1 VDPVKKTLP
10 LVLAFLAGCFAIVEY
25 FVPHPAL
32 DPVMSFLNEMAQV
45 LASAAFLLGGIN
57 VLQVNVPIIRKRK
70 ADWPYKLVLVS
81 SAALMALVG
90 ISWQELGGA
99 SSDPAPTRAQTG
111 RTEIVVVSPIPDA
124 DVIFDGLPR
133 VTEGGR
139 LVLAVQP
146 GAHEIAVRHHRPG
159 YRQYAETLTVAAG
172 ETVTVTPGLALQ
184 WGTGGRVFT
193 WFYDN
198 VFDPCNSTMF
208 ALLAF
213 FIASAAFR
221 AFRARNLEAGLLLG
235 AAILVMMGRIP
246 IGRAISGVFPAIA
259 DWLVDYGNNAGRRA
273 IMMGAA
279 LGAVAT
285 GLRVILGLE
294 RSHLGRD

>member
-1 VDPVKKTLP
+1 MKKTLP
-10 LVLAFLAGCFAIVEY
+10 LVLAFLAGSFALVEF

-32 DPVMSFLNEMAQV
+32 DFPMKFLNEMAQV

-57 VLQVNVPIIRKRK
+57 VLQVNLPIIRRRK
-70 ADWPYKLVLVS
+70 PDWPYKLVLVV
-81 SAALMALVG
+81 SAAVMAVSG
-90 ISWQELGGA
+90 IAWHELGQ
-99 SSDPAPTRAQTG
+99 APTPPVAERAQTG
-111 RTEIVVVSPIPDA
+111 RTEIVVVAPISDA
-124 DVIFDGLPR
+124 DVIFDGIPR

-139 LVLAVQP
+139 LALAVAP
-146 GAHEIAVRHHRPG
+146 GAHDIVVRHPRAG
-159 YRQYAETLTVAAG
+159 YREHHETLAVAAG
-172 ETVTVTPGLALQ
+172 ETVTVRPGLGLI
-184 WGTGGRVFT
+184 WGTSGRVFT
-193 WFYDN
+193 WLYDN

-221 AFRARNLEAGLLLG
+221 AFRARNLEAALLLG
-235 AAILVMMGRIP
+235 SAILVMMGRVP
-246 IGRAISGVFPAIA
+246 IGRAISDVFPAIA